1 MTTLTQLKKLEKY
14 VNTYGEDQLIA
25 SSLSKIMNYKIQ
37 KYEKLLNELRDDL
50 ISFEKKYQ
58 KKSDEF
64 DRSFKS
70 GELGDDMDFVEWS
83 SLFDMYKRI
92 LGKKVMLESME
103 EIS

>member
-1 MTTLTQLKKLEKY
+1 MTTLTKLKKLEKY
-14 VNTYGEDQLIA
+14 VNTYGEDHLIA
-25 SSLSKIMNYKIQ
+25 SSLSKIVDYKIQ
-37 KYEKLLNELRDDL
+37 QYEKLLNELRDDL
-50 ISFEKKYQ
+50 IAFEKKYK

-92 LGKKVMLESME
+92 LGKKKMLESME
-103 EIS
+103 EMS